1 MPDGD
6 LDEMQGIF
14 SDQMPIKDV
23 NSDTDLMNNEIPQ
36 PCSKRRNKWKSPM
49 SGKAEKTVIVE
60 GEKSCDPVRLG
71 ATGEISIILN
81 SITGLQSKSEIVCDI
96 SNSKYFSNETADCEF
111 EIGNLNVLNLM
122 EMRFSQ
128 YLVRKGLLHFSYERE
143 GMGDFKY
150 KEVCSNDNGS

>member
-1 MPDGD
+1 MMPDGD
-6 LDEMQGIF
+6 LDGMQGIF
-14 SDQMPIKDV
+14 SDQMPINDANNDK
-23 NSDTDLMNNEIPQ
+23 DLMNNEIPQ
-36 PCSKRRNKWKSPM
+36 PCSKQRNKWKSPM

-122 EMRFSQ
+122 VMRFSQ
-128 YLVRKGLLHFSYERE
+128 FTLKIGLFHFSYELKGRL
-143 GMGDFKY
+143 
-150 KEVCSNDNGS
+150 

>member
-14 SDQMPIKDV
+14 SDQMPIKDL

-36 PCSKRRNKWKSPM
+36 PCTKGRNKWKSPM
-49 SGKAEKTVIVE
+49 NGKAEKTVIVE
-60 GEKSCDPVRLG
+60 GDKSCDPVRLG

-81 SITGLQSKSEIVCDI
+81 SVTGLQSKSKIVCDI
-96 SNSKYFSNETADCEF
+96 FNSKYFSNETADCEF

-128 YLVRKGLLHFSYERE
+128 FKHRIGLLHFS
-143 GMGDFKY
+143 
-150 KEVCSNDNGS
+150 